1 MRNIFE
7 EQKSMRIHENR
18 KAYIFILFMV
28 VVLVLPI
35 SSYGCRKK
43 GGENTSE
50 VVLKKDTS
58 VYYINRDKTRIQG
71 EKYVFTSDDPHDR
84 IEEMIA
90 ALSEEPK
97 HKELK
102 VSLGKDFSILG
113 YTFKEGILTLDMDKK
128 YKSLKDAEEILVR
141 AAFVRSFAQ
150 IPEVTYV
157 QITVN
162 GEGLTDAFGNPV
174 GFMNEESF
182 VENDGKEINAYEK
195 ATVTLYFAT
204 EDGKNLIAG
213 QRQVVYNT
221 NVSME
226 KMVME
231 QLIKGPVL
239 NGYYPTINPDTKILS
254 VTNKDGI
261 CYVNLSEDFLKQPN
275 DISSEVVIYS
285 IANSL
290 IDLHN
295 VNRVQ
300 IQVNGN
306 SKILFRESI
315 SLEDSFERNL
325 DIVLQEE

>member
-1 MRNIFE
+1 MKQFKKHKMNI
-7 EQKSMRIHENR
+7 
-18 KAYIFILFMV
+18 AILLMAI
-28 VVLVLPI
+28 LMVLPVL
-35 SSYGCRKK
+35 SYGCKPN
-43 GGENTSE
+43 GTEETSE
-50 VVLKKDTS
+50 TVLKKDTA

-71 EKYVFTSDDPHDR
+71 EKFSFTSNDPHDR

-102 VSLGKDFSILG
+102 ASLGEDFSILG

-128 YKSLKDAEEILVR
+128 YKDLKPAEEILVR

-150 IPEVTYV
+150 IPEVSYV
-157 QITVN
+157 QILIN
-162 GEGLTDAFGNPV
+162 GEGLTDANGNPV
-174 GFMNEESF
+174 GYMNEESF

-204 EDGKNLIAG
+204 EDGKNLITG

-261 CYVNLSEDFLKQPN
+261 CYVNLSEEFLKQPN

-306 SKILFRESI
+306 SKILFRETI

-325 DIVLQEE
+325 DIVLQEEQ

>member
-1 MRNIFE
+1 MKKFRTKRKLNIGYLLLAV
-7 EQKSMRIHENR
+7 MM
-18 KAYIFILFMV
+18 LFMS
-28 VVLVLPI
+28 L
-35 SSYGCRKK
+35 SYGCNTNR
-43 GGENTSE
+43 GEDTSE
-50 VVLKKDTS
+50 PVLKKDTA
-58 VYYINRDKTRIQG
+58 VYYVNREKTRIQG
-71 EKYVFTSDDPHDR
+71 EKYVFSSDDTNDR
-84 IEEMIA
+84 IEEIIK
-90 ALSEEPK
+90 ALGEEPK
-97 HKELK
+97 SKGLK
-102 VSLGKDFSILG
+102 VSLGKDFAILG
-113 YTFKEGILTLDMDKK
+113 YTFKDGNLTLDLDKDYQK
-128 YKSLKDAEEILVR
+128 LKPSEEILVR
-141 AAFVRSFAQ
+141 AALVRSLAQ
-150 IPEVTYV
+150 IQDVQYV
-157 QITVN
+157 QILVG
-162 GEGLTDAFGNPV
+162 GEGLIDSLGNPV

-195 ATVTLYFAT
+195 VTVTLYFAT
-204 EDGKNLIAG
+204 EDGKHLITG

-261 CYVNLSEDFLKQPN
+261 CYINLSEEFLKQTGN
-275 DISSEVVIYS
+275 ISSDVVVYS

-306 SKILFRESI
+306 SKILFRETL
-315 SLEDSFERNL
+315 SLEESFERNL
-325 DIVLQEE
+325 DIVLKEEP